1 MINLYMIFKIDF
13 STKFICRVFLV
24 ILITFTF
31 NSCQQ
36 RKNKTLD
43 LNYALAQIQADTFI
57 RQIPILE
64 NGDPRRVYYNLREI
78 EKDFKLNPIETGVD
92 SIEIRFWFGYNLIDT
107 LQCLRIYNTKKEWK
121 GELITTSYI
130 QNDKKALPWIT
141 TTQVKSKVP
150 KSGWT
155 FLINE
160 IVKLG
165 VITLPDANNIPDYAF
180 ATHSRSLIIEISTS
194 KFYRLYSYDEPFY
207 NSKKIQEAKYIEDII
222 HVLQDELQFKM
233 LQKF

>member
-1 MINLYMIFKIDF
+1 MKF
-13 STKFICRVFLV
+13 SVISICLLGLFFL
-24 ILITFTF
+24 IYTD
-31 NSCQQ
+31 CQ
-36 RKNKTLD
+36 RKKSDILD
-43 LNYALAQIQADTFI
+43 LNYALSQIQADTFV

-64 NGDPRRVYYNLREI
+64 NGAPRRVYYNLKEI
-78 EKDFKLNPIETGVD
+78 EKDFKLDPIETGVD
-92 SIEIRFWFGYNLIDT
+92 SIEIRFWFGYNTIDT

-130 QNDKKALPWIT
+130 QNDKKALPWIA
-141 TTQVKSKVP
+141 TTQVQSKTP

-165 VITLPDANNIPDYAF
+165 VITLPDANNIPDYTF
-180 ATHSRSLIIEISTS
+180 ATNSRSLIVEISTS